1 MHEKINGSKLCG
13 ASGMHSMVKV
23 VRSFRS
29 MMVLLFGL
37 SMLLS
42 GIITYLIFKGLQF
55 YYHTY
60 VQFGETLFFY
70 RQILNHIGDINFFLL
85 IFIPLS
91 FLFFYLLTKR
101 YSMYFK
107 EISTGIR
114 YLAHGDFSYR
124 VQIKSND
131 EFENIAQDIN
141 QASEK
146 LKEAIARGDFS
157 ESSKEQLV
165 VNLAHDLRTPLTS
178 VLGYLDL
185 ILTERDLT
193 KEQVR
198 HFLTIAFTKSRRLE
212 KLIDELFE
220 ITRMNYGMLPVEKKQ
235 VNLSELLFQLNEE
248 LFPIFEKNNL
258 IVRMNIL
265 PHLPILGD
273 GEMLA
278 RVFENLLTNANRYGY
293 DGQFVDINGFVDAG
307 EVVVQVVNYGDSI
320 PPNELPYLFDMFYT
334 GDKARTHQEDSTGL
348 GLFIAKNIV
357 EQHNGTITAE
367 SSLIRTVFEVRLLQE
382 SVPID
387 QV

>member
-1 MHEKINGSKLCG
+1 MIKMI
-13 ASGMHSMVKV
+13 
-23 VRSFRS
+23 RSFRS

-37 SMLLS
+37 SMFLS

-70 RQILNHIGDINFFLL
+70 RQFLNNIGDINFFLL

-91 FLFFYLLTKR
+91 FLFFYLLTKP

-114 YLAHGDFSYR
+114 YLAQGDFSYR
-124 VQIKSND
+124 VKIKSND
-131 EFENIAQDIN
+131 EFESIAQDIN

-146 LKEAIARGDFS
+146 LKEAIERGDFS

-185 ILTERDLT
+185 ILSERDLT

-235 VNLSELLFQLNEE
+235 VNISELLFQLNEE
-248 LFPIFEKNNL
+248 LFPIFEKNHL
-258 IVRMNIL
+258 TVRMNISPNL
-265 PHLPILGD
+265 LMLGD
-273 GEMLA
+273 GDLLA
-278 RVFENLLTNANRYGY
+278 RVFENILTNANYYGY
-293 DGQFVDINGFVDAG
+293 DGQFIDINGFFDSE
-307 EVVVQVVNYGDSI
+307 EVVVQIMNYGDYI
-320 PPNELPYLFDMFYT
+320 PEEDLPHLFDMFYT
-334 GDKARTHQEDSTGL
+334 GDKARTDQKDSTGL

-357 EQHNGTITAE
+357 EQHNGKIRVE
-367 SSLIRTVFEVRLLQE
+367 SNLIRTMFEVRLPQ
-382 SVPID
+382 
-387 QV
+387 